1 MKKTSLRYWF
11 AMLLI
16 LLVASFLVV
25 GCKSKKSTITEETNT
40 KDSSRNVIEIDYK
53 KEINKAVADSI
64 AKFLPTIKT
73 GDKNCDSICNEKCDE
88 LLEQANFYKKS
99 GDNNYKLLFDKHKR
113 LLSFTANLEE
123 TISELKTKTETK
135 DRFFTKTKTITITK
149 KETKI
154 YIPWWVKALAW
165 IGGISTLFLTYRFSK
180 IFRP

>member
-1 MKKTSLRYWF
+1 MKKTSLKYWF

-16 LLVASFLVV
+16 LLVASLLVV
-25 GCKSKKSTITEETNT
+25 GCRTKKPTITEETNT

-73 GDKNCDSICNEKCDE
+73 GNKNCDSICNEKCNE

-99 GDNNYKLLFDKHKR
+99 GDNNYKLYFDKEKR
-113 LLSFTANLEE
+113 LLSFVANLEA
-123 TISELKTKTETK
+123 TISDLQSKKEIKE
-135 DRFFTKTKTITITK
+135 RFFVRNIKITKTI
-149 KETKI
+149 KEK
-154 YIPWWVKALAW
+154 YIPFWVKVLAW
-165 IGGISTLFLTYRFSK
+165 IGGFSLLFWSYRISK

>member
-64 AKFLPTIKT
+64 AKFLPTIKLT
-73 GDKNCDSICNEKCDE
+73 TNI
-88 LLEQANFYKKS
+88 
-99 GDNNYKLLFDKHKR
+99 
-113 LLSFTANLEE
+113 TA
-123 TISELKTKTETK
+123 KY
-135 DRFFTKTKTITITK
+135 ITK
-149 KETKI
+149 GIAIRTTSIGICTMSCPLRLNIITMVNNSATK
-154 YIPWWVKALAW
+154 V
-165 IGGISTLFLTYRFSK
+165 IGEIMGTYFS
-180 IFRP
+180 